1 MPDAF
6 RKPKGDG
13 SISIFLILVGSNLS
27 LEVGYKNIGKNQ
39 AVQSRAPFL
48 LPQKHQE
55 IERRNEDPIW
65 LNS

>member
-13 SISIFLILVGSNLS
+13 SIVIFLILVGSNLS

-48 LPQKHQE
+48 LPQNQQGV
-55 IERRNEDPIW
+55 ERRNEDPIW